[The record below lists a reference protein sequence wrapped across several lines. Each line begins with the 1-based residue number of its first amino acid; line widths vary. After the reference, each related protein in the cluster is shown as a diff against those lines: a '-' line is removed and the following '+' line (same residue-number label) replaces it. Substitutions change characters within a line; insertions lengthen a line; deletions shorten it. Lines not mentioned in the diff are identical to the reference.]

1 MLKIVLKSGQKM
13 DELTS
18 RRVNKL
24 TSWLYAEVGCSFSP
38 HVVRNVVKS
47 LEDYVFFTK
56 FALICAQLRG
66 KTLCAKYTSWHNS

>member
-1 MLKIVLKSGQKM
+1 MLKIVLKSGQKI

-38 HVVRNVVKS
+38 HVVRNVVKR

-56 FALICAQLRG
+56 FAVISAQLRG
-66 KTLCAKYTSWHNS
+66 RTLCAKYTSWHNS